1 MCLGSFIRLRIHTC
15 ILCFFFLF
23 IRPPPRSTR
32 TYTLFPDATLFR
44 SSGRIAANPPLAVQR
59 IKRGLREALDPDWR
73 ELGRWVSA
81 SPGELFATEDH
92 KEGVRAFLEKRDP
105 QSQGRGPKPSNPN
118 DRKSGVE
125 GQRGTVR
132 ENMGGTRRMKK
143 KK

>member
-44 SSGRIAANPPLAVQR
+44 SAGRIAANPPLAVQR

-81 SPGELFATEDH
+81 SLGELFATEDH
-92 KEGVRAFLEKRDP
+92 KEGVRPFLEKRDP
-105 QSQGRGPKPSNPN
+105 QFQGRRPPPSIPRPRPASGPGPPPTRS
-118 DRKSGVE
+118 DE
-125 GQRGTVR
+125 GR
-132 ENMGGTRRMKK
+132 EGKECGST
-143 KK
+143 